1 MALPVIPKLSVS
13 INPITGKSDAQVVA
27 ESTAAAK
34 EAQRA
39 SDAYTAE
46 QNLSKEGGFDLS
58 QITASFATGLKT
70 MQETQKKMAE
80 QYPDVVDT
88 TTKLQTAEDT
98 QAAAIR
104 SSFGSAKE
112 DIESQTKQGFALLAK
127 TGDRL
132 QLSPAQIKYNVDN
145 YKDAVAD
152 FTTKS
157 NNAIKDLTIQEE
169 AAMANNDI
177 NYANQIR
184 QTKLDYINFQRQSM
198 SDSLNFIT
206 TAYNAI
212 LTGQQM
218 KQQTAATAQ
227 TTASNQFNAIIQ
239 AYAGKGLK
247 YSSLPVEVQETLK
260 EASNTLGIPISSMDA
275 MLTPAPKT
283 DNFTQ
288 FEQMAN
294 LSTVVSD
301 YLTASVGKQDKFV
314 DVIDYAQALEM
325 WKQRAPGQLKS
336 FFIAYPSS
344 RYLNPNEID
353 PYRIQAA
360 TSIKEQ
366 EKTTINKTDTGAL
379 LEMFI
384 NQMSASGT

>member
-1 MALPVIPKLSVS
+1 
-13 INPITGKSDAQVVA
+13 
-27 ESTAAAK
+27 
-34 EAQRA
+34 
-39 SDAYTAE
+39 
-46 QNLSKEGGFDLS
+46 
-58 QITASFATGLKT
+58 

-80 QYPDVVDT
+80 QYPDVIET
-88 TTKLQTAEDT
+88 SRELQTAEDT

-127 TGDRL
+127 TGDKI

-169 AAMANNDI
+169 AAIANNDI

-218 KQQTAATAQ
+218 KQQTAATEQ

-247 YSSLPVEVQETLK
+247 YSSLPIEVQETLK
-260 EASNTLGIPISSMDA
+260 KASDTLGIPVSSMDA

-283 DNFTQ
+283 TNFTQ
-288 FEQMAN
+288 FEQIAN
-294 LSTVVSD
+294 LSTVISD
-301 YLTASVGKQDKFV
+301 YLIASTGKQDKFV

-336 FFIAYPSS
+336 FFINYPSS
-344 RYLNPNEID
+344 RYLNPNEKD

-360 TSIKEQ
+360 TSIAKQ
-366 EKTTINKTDTGAL
+366 EKDTLGSSSSLDAL
-379 LEMFI
+379 KMLLDFA
-384 NQMSASGT
+384 NTGL